1 MSFSISFGDA
11 YLMGKLAFKI
21 GQAFTK
27 GKKSAPAEFRE
38 VESQLYSLS
47 AALNAFS
54 TARESSTTAP
64 LIVDPS
70 ELPDNV
76 PAHFAENRDIILG
89 MLRSCQETL
98 SHLDDLVKKYSIIT
112 KQVDSAEPRAKRW
125 SKEMLAGWRKVAW
138 TTEGGDLGT
147 LKANLTIQTNSLNL
161 ILGVVINSQ
170 ADRLQTDMDHISTML
185 GDIHEWFVENL
196 KGKAATALASTFG
209 VQDPSVVGAAV
220 VVPGSGED
228 QSSSASKPLYFEL
241 HAQSGQSSNVICEKA
256 SLTEKVSRAY
266 YSSSLRNH
274 QLFSC
279 NCSSFADNVHR
290 SSVEGYGVSPLSFAA
305 RIAGGE
311 RSWLL
316 YKVAD
321 RRTDQL
327 TSLIVKGVPP
337 EVMYDFEELL
347 VHGLSVIQTRQMLKR
362 SMSTML
368 AHASSVD
375 EELPRANILDL
386 VSNPTTL
393 HRSVSAVRF
402 TSGNVQYARENVH
415 FIQML
420 HYKSIELSRILD
432 EVVLPQSTFEE
443 SRKAEIVITYGKQDR
458 KSQNAPA
465 DTLVRSILHLC
476 CNSVIQYK
484 SGEDTVLIKD
494 IECTAYDS
502 SETPRSTATAL
513 VTIEFASAEAAAQMW
528 KEMEA
533 IRMDLFVIDLQN
545 QRDDEKNVKTRRL
558 RLVVKSKNGYT
569 VLSQELAE
577 DFFQTLAFRGRPDY
591 NAPSFEVYMDASGKR
606 VVKRCPRGFTHLVFS
621 DHRIEQVFDMGLAAI
636 VGPKHVMVGSQ
647 PMEGVVT
654 QG

>member
-465 DTLVRSILHLC
+465 DTFVRSILHC
-476 CNSVIQYK
+476 EFS
-484 SGEDTVLIKD
+484 SGSP
-494 IECTAYDS
+494 TAGDGAN
-502 SETPRSTATAL
+502 P
-513 VTIEFASAEAAAQMW
+513 AAAQMW

-545 QRDDEKNVKTRRL
+545 QRDDEKVLVKLQAQDVHTERMLICDADIFIFQNVKTRRL

-569 VLSQELAE
+569 VAVAE